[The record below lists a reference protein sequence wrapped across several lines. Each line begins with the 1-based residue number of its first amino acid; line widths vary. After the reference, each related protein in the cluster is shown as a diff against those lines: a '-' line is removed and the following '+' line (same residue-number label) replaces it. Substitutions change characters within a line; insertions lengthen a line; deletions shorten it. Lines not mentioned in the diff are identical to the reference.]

1 MLPPEFDLASAHR
14 YFSAKCFNL
23 AWKLIDKSNRSP
35 EDDEQMLRLSQ
46 ASLWH
51 WTQRPDCQPRNLSIG
66 YWQASRIHAL
76 LGRADGAKRYGE
88 LALSAAQE
96 DPFLTAYAHEALARA
111 ARVANDSASFNL
123 NLAKANQFAGQV
135 IDEED
140 RQTLLK
146 DLQELAWPTLGS

>member
-1 MLPPEFDLASAHR
+1 MNPPDFDLASAHR

-23 AWKLIDKSNRSP
+23 AWELIEKPNRTA
-35 EDDEQMLRLSQ
+35 EDDEQMLRLAQ

-76 LGRADGAKRYGE
+76 LGRAADAKHIGE
-88 LALSAAQE
+88 LSLTAAQD

-111 ARVANDSASFNL
+111 ALVANDTAILKL
-123 NLAKANQFAGQV
+123 NLAEANRFASQV
-135 IDEED
+135 ADDED
-140 RQTLLK
+140 RQVLLK
-146 DLQELAWPTLGS
+146 DLQELARPPLGA